1 MKFFCEAAVLSTL
14 VVSSP
19 ACGQKSTEAKSQS
32 GPPPVE
38 LKLTKTPRWKDNC
51 LEVSVQ
57 RTNLSKSSV
66 FFDATY
72 SDGLKI
78 YSSVNDAAN
87 TLGQG
92 AGEAWML
99 VYGWTDVVREPIK
112 LGPGARRRSTLCIP
126 ATFPVNESGKEILRQ
141 VRVQG
146 KLRIVAEY
154 EIPALR
160 LIHQRLGKGKGAYV
174 LVPDISSR
182 GTFGEVVI
190 EMAVPCP
197 NGTGSSDCLSPPPIF
212 LGEHDVHTIEL
223 EPPHLIEIQPPAI
236 PIFPTDRPPP
246 PKP

>member
-1 MKFFCEAAVLSTL
+1 MKFFCQAALLSTV

-19 ACGQKSTEAKSQS
+19 TCGQETTEAKGQS

-38 LKLTKTPRWKDNC
+38 LKLTKAPLWKDNC
-51 LEVSVQ
+51 LELSVQ
-57 RTNLSKSSV
+57 RTNLSKSAV
-66 FFDATY
+66 FLDATY
-72 SDGLKI
+72 SEGLKI

-87 TLGQG
+87 ALGQG

-99 VYGWTDVVREPIK
+99 VYGWTDVVPEPVK

-126 ATFPVNESGKEILRQ
+126 TTFPVKESGKEIPRQ

-154 EIPALR
+154 EIPARR
-160 LIHQRLGKGKGAYV
+160 LIHQPLGKGKGAYV

-182 GTFGEVVI
+182 GTFGEVII

-197 NGTGSSDCLSPPPIF
+197 NGTGPSDCLSPPPIF
-212 LGEHDVHTIEL
+212 PGELDVHTIEL
-223 EPPHLIEIQPPAI
+223 EPPHLIEIQPPAL
-236 PIFPTDRPPP
+236 PIFPTDRPLP